1 MQLNRIPTDTL
12 WETVEGIT
20 LKQEALNVLGTTAN
34 PPMMQFTMTTAYVL
48 STRCDP
54 VCRDGMPP
62 NQPRVMYVW
71 YASVSIRH
79 P

>member
-20 LKQEALNVLGTTAN
+20 LKQEALSVLGTTAN

-48 STRCDP
+48 STQCDP
-54 VCRDGMPP
+54 VCRDHQTNPG
-62 NQPRVMYVW
+62 
-71 YASVSIRH
+71 
-79 P
+79 